1 MARYRCVRRSQIRA
15 EAALDSAKA
24 GVLEADT
31 VVEALS
37 TLRLPEGTLR
47 IRFRGGW
54 VSASTGKG
62 LIVMQ
67 KLEEAEEVA
76 EEQLHQGP
84 EEEEGGATVAHTTE
98 VARLATSVLN
108 LPEHAIAQHL
118 HGEHTVARMV
128 ETVQAGRARFASLPE
143 APQEH
148 AAIEHLLGDS
158 IQQLHQLFC
167 DLDLDHDGTVDVHDV
182 GPITAGATQ
191 GAQELLSAADENSD
205 GVLNFFEF
213 ASLFLQ
219 STTDGKYGH
228 TSDGPSPKASAPPS
242 PLR

>member
-31 VVEALS
+31 VVEALG

-54 VSASTGKG
+54 VSAATGKG
-62 LIVMQ
+62 LLVME

-84 EEEEGGATVAHTTE
+84 EEDVAAAHTTE
-98 VARLATSVLN
+98 VARLATSVLS

-118 HGEHTVARMV
+118 HGADTVKRMV

-213 ASLFLQ
+213 SSLFLQ
-219 STTDGKYGH
+219 STTDGQYGH
-228 TSDGPSPKASAPPS
+228 TSDGPSPSHSRPCPRA
-242 PLR
+242 LC